1 LRRVLRAGRS
11 PVRIETQPGG
21 YRLDVAPDELDV
33 LVAGGLVAEA
43 RAAAL
48 AGDRSR
54 AAARYRQ
61 AEDLWRGPSLDG
73 FADEPFAV
81 AEAARLDE
89 LRRVVLEERVDV
101 ELALGHHA
109 GLVGEL
115 EAAVMWEPLRERRW
129 RQLMLALYRSGRQAD
144 ALRAYQ
150 RVRKS
155 LADELGLEPGTQLR
169 SLERAIVRRDG
180 ALDLPGSSVTSRLCQ
195 RHSFRPR
202 GNPSSAGSVS
212 STISTPACARS
223 LTRVCDV
230 WS

>member
-1 LRRVLRAGRS
+1 VVDVRLLGPLELSGEDGPIALSTPKLRTLFVVLALHPNDVVSEGRLIDALWGEVTPRTAEKTLQNHILRLRRVLRAGRS

-89 LRRVVLEERVDV
+89 LR
-101 ELALGHHA
+101 AACPHPGGHPVRCGWHD
-109 GLVGEL
+109 
-115 EAAVMWEPLRERRW
+115 RR
-129 RQLMLALYRSGRQAD
+129 
-144 ALRAYQ
+144 ALRHGPH
-150 RVRKS
+150 RR
-155 LADELGLEPGTQLR
+155 T
-169 SLERAIVRRDG
+169 RAQGVRRG
-180 ALDLPGSSVTSRLCQ
+180 PQPPPPRLPRA
-195 RHSFRPR
+195 PR
-202 GNPSSAGSVS
+202 AAP
-212 STISTPACARS
+212 
-223 LTRVCDV
+223 
-230 WS
+230 